1 MSLLDTMKQV
11 AGQTQNANVPA
22 AFMFGTVTK
31 TSPLTIR
38 VDNRFDIS
46 GDAIVLMKEF
56 KAGAY
61 PTHTHTIAPHDHVVP
76 SHSTQAAG
84 EGPHSHGVSAF
95 NTQKTGL
102 TTNPEVY
109 FGLAEGDRVVLLR
122 NQGGQSFLVLGRV

>member
-11 AGQTQNANVPA
+11 AEQAQGVNVPA
-22 AFMFGTVTK
+22 AFMFGQVTS

-46 GDAIVLMKEF
+46 GNAVVLMKEF
-56 KAGAY
+56 RGGEYA
-61 PTHTHTIAPHDHVVP
+61 THTHTIDPHDHTVP
-76 SHSTQAAG
+76 QRSTQAAG
-84 EGPHSHGVSAF
+84 EGPHTHTVPSVQ
-95 NTQKTGL
+95 TEKTGL

-109 FGLAEGDRVVLLR
+109 FGLAVGDKVVLLR